1 MRGHHNTS
9 FHARKGRVSYRPL
22 ESQDGTKSTGKNP
35 RVGQRRCDSQ
45 STKVQS
51 FIVAWH
57 WGGGRRYRSH
67 HAQEWPKIVSYF
79 PTRLYPNR
87 PWSGQLPDKAGG
99 VILNAAS
106 CAQDGGSKGFP
117 GNGAWGLPVG
127 KQRGVGRGGNIIR
140 TSTGGGAMSTE
151 N

>member
-1 MRGHHNTS
+1 MRGHHNTL

-57 WGGGRRYRSH
+57 WGGGQ
-67 HAQEWPKIVSYF
+67 ALPKSPCTGMAKNCIVF
-79 PTRLYPNR
+79 PNEA
-87 PWSGQLPDKAGG
+87 LPEQAM
-99 VILNAAS
+99 
-106 CAQDGGSKGFP
+106 
-117 GNGAWGLPVG
+117 VG
-127 KQRGVGRGGNIIR
+127 TI
-140 TSTGGGAMSTE
+140 TG
-151 N
+151 